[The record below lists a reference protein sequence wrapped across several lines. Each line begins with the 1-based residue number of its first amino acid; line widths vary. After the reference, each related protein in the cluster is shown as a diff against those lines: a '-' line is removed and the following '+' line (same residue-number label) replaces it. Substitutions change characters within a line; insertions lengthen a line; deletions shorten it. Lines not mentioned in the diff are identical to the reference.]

1 MHPCSTP
8 DFYPLFSAFYP
19 PIFAFYGPVFAFYS
33 PDFVFW
39 VPFFRASLV
48 IHRNSYL

>member
-8 DFYPLFSAFYP
+8 NFYPLFSAFYP
-19 PIFAFYGPVFAFYS
+19 PIFAFYD
-33 PDFVFW
+33 PDFAFW

-48 IHRNSYL
+48 IHRNTDL